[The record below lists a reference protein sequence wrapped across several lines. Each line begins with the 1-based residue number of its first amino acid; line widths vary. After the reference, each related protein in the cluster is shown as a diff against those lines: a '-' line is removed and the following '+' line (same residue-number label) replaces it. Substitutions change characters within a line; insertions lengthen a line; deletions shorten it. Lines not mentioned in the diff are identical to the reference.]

1 MQFPD
6 DILIRIIIF
15 VLGLCGFWVARR
27 IHKHKKANKILVCP
41 VGFDCHAVIHSNY
54 SEFMHVPLEIFGM
67 IYYAFLSIF
76 YLFSTDNFWSFS
88 FFNLSSWGTNFY
100 IKKRMLLVHSL
111 RSYLSL
117 YFSFFYFWCINT
129 NTHGAYG
136 VMVST
141 RACGALSQGSNPC
154 RHPKL
159 ST

>member
-67 IYYAFLSIF
+67 IYYAFLS
-76 YLFSTDNFWSFS
+76 
-88 FFNLSSWGTNFY
+88 
-100 IKKRMLLVHSL
+100 
-111 RSYLSL
+111 
-117 YFSFFYFWCINT
+117 FFYFWCINT

>member
-6 DILIRIIIF
+6 DTLIRIIIF

-76 YLFSTDNFWSFS
+76 YLFSIFISDIIPVVFSSFLVLITFGAFLFS
-88 FFNLSSWGTNFY
+88 IYLLGVQIFIL
-100 IKKRMLLVHSL
+100 KKGCS
-111 RSYLSL
+111 
-117 YFSFFYFWCINT
+117 WCIVS
-129 NTHGAYG
+129 AVICLCIFLFSIFG
-136 VMVST
+136 V
-141 RACGALSQGSNPC
+141 
-154 RHPKL
+154 
-159 ST
+159 

>member
-76 YLFSTDNFWSFS
+76 LVLITFGAFLFSIYLLGVQIFI
-88 FFNLSSWGTNFY
+88 L
-100 IKKRMLLVHSL
+100 KKGCS
-111 RSYLSL
+111 
-117 YFSFFYFWCINT
+117 WCIVS
-129 NTHGAYG
+129 AVICLCIFLFSIFG
-136 VMVST
+136 V
-141 RACGALSQGSNPC
+141 
-154 RHPKL
+154 
-159 ST
+159 